1 MIKILLI
8 QLFLLLCA
16 YSLTGQTNAPELKTQ
31 TPGHEL
37 LECPDLLTLSG
48 PIIKDLYQ
56 AKDIHLTDVVVF
68 PIIELSLIS
77 ETQVDLNSQI
87 EVPLGSTLT
96 VDINDCPR
104 DMDDPDHYSPINSD
118 VEKRTNQ

>member
-1 MIKILLI
+1 MKIILI

-16 YSLTGQTNAPELKTQ
+16 YSLSGQTNAHELKAQ
-31 TPGHEL
+31 TPDHEL
-37 LECPDLLTLSG
+37 SECPDLLTLSG

-56 AKDIHLTDVVVF
+56 AKDIHLIDVVVF

-104 DMDDPDHYSPINSD
+104 DSEEPDHYSPLNSD
-118 VEKRTNQ
+118 EEKRTNR